1 MFRTTQAFIDRLE
14 RDGLKYKLLGKTQ
27 NGDEA
32 LSLVFGGDEDAAD
45 LHLLCIFA
53 KNGGSAALRIL
64 RMVQVAEGKHLDAL
78 IALQDCNARY
88 RFVKFCFPGEDESSV
103 QMEMDVLLLPEMRP
117 ELCADLCVKGMQ
129 LMLGIC
135 AEAIP
140 ELQELL
146 G

>member
-1 MFRTTQAFIDRLE
+1 MFRTTKAFIDRLE
-14 RDGLKYKLLGKTQ
+14 RDGLKCKILGKTQ

-32 LSLVFGGDEDAAD
+32 VSLVFGGGEGAPV

-53 KNGGSAALRIL
+53 QNGGSAALRIL
-64 RMVQVAEGKHLDAL
+64 RAVQVAEDKHLDAL
-78 IALQDCNARY
+78 IALQDCSARY
-88 RFVKFCFPGEDESSV
+88 RFVKFCFSGEDERSV
-103 QMEMDVLLLPEMRP
+103 QMEMDVLFLPEMRP
-117 ELCADLCVKGMQ
+117 DLSADLCVKGIH